1 MAQAIPR
8 GHQARPTQTSM
19 AETLP
24 SMQALSPSVR
34 WLGFWSAVVMVTTYL
49 IFLVGGVGALSGTL
63 KAPWDAYVPYGAS
76 ILIAPA
82 FVLLIIS
89 VHASAPEAQRV
100 WSQAALAFA
109 ILYAAF
115 VSIVYVTW
123 LFVVEPHILAHTESQ
138 VALLGTPA
146 GSFLELVDGLGYT
159 YMGLAAC
166 LTAPIFSGGRLA
178 AWTRGVAIA
187 NGPAALL
194 ILGSYVSRWIPLGVP
209 GTLLMLVYG
218 VLLAVAFYKSN
229 PTPIRCQQSAAR

>member
-1 MAQAIPR
+1 MAQTTAPVQPESPA
-8 GHQARPTQTSM
+8 QAGM
-19 AETLP
+19 ARTAMSL
-24 SMQALSPSVR
+24 SALAPAVR
-34 WLGFWSAVVMVTTYL
+34 WLGFWSAVVMVTAYL
-49 IFLVGGVGALSGTL
+49 LFLVGGIGALTGTL
-63 KAPWDAYVPYGAS
+63 TAPWDAYIPYGAS

-82 FVLLIIS
+82 FVLLLVS
-89 VHASAPEAQRV
+89 VHAAAPQAQRV

-115 VSIVYVTW
+115 VSLVYITW
-123 LFVVEPHILAHTESQ
+123 LFVVEPHVLVHTANQ

-166 LTAPIFSGGRLA
+166 LPAPIFTGGRRA

-194 ILGSYVSRWIPLGVP
+194 ILCSYVSRWIPLGVP
-209 GTLLMLVYG
+209 GTLLMLAYG
-218 VLLAVAFYKSN
+218 VLLAIAFYTAN
-229 PTPIRCQQSAAR
+229 PTPTQRQQSAER

>member
-1 MAQAIPR
+1 MAQTTAPAQQASPAQAGMAPTATSTLAI
-8 GHQARPTQTSM
+8 GA
-19 AETLP
+19 
-24 SMQALSPSVR
+24 SVR
-34 WLGFWSAVVMVTTYL
+34 WLGFWSAVAMVATYL
-49 IFLVGGVGALSGTL
+49 IFLVGGIGAVSGTL
-63 KAPWDAYVPYGAS
+63 TAPWDAYMPYGAS

-82 FVLLIIS
+82 FVLLIVS
-89 VHASAPEAQRV
+89 VHSSASEAQRV
-100 WSQAALAFA
+100 WSQAAMAFA

-115 VSIVYVTW
+115 VSLVYVTW
-123 LFVVEPHILAHTESQ
+123 LFVVEPHILAHTEGQ

-166 LTAPIFSGGRLA
+166 LAAPIFTGGRLA

-209 GTLLMLVYG
+209 GTLLMLAYG
-218 VLLAVAFYKSN
+218 VLLAIYFYKAN
-229 PTPIRCQQSAAR
+229 PTPIERQPSAAQ